1 MKNEDDESILKY
13 LNEKI
18 YCKAKKGMFSINIHV
33 EYNMMMNY
41 LMETKTIMSF
51 CLREMHGISWVKST
65 GGTKFD
71 NNLEFIYLFPKKRGD
86 VLELKDFTIDNI
98 NSKSMLLNNYI
109 FKGKIIY
116 VGGWENHKKF
126 IFRLKLLNNINK
138 KLNNELSNFIDVIVS
153 FYLDINDNSTVII
166 TELFYDINENE
177 FSRFF
182 EIHKIYHEKIKSF
195 FEKNVNV
202 YFCNESILINRNIT
216 QIFNY
221 IMSLKIFYNK
231 RFEIKEIQ
239 KFQNEINIFIDIR
252 DQQYPESVYS
262 SRCHI
267 LKLSEVS
274 SFVSIITLID
284 VKFFSINKRFS
295 TLKAAIILVLKLL
308 KKSIEKELLIETSK

>member
-1 MKNEDDESILKY
+1 MKKEDDESILKY
-13 LNEKI
+13 LNENI
-18 YCKAKKGMFSINIHV
+18 YCKAKNRIFSINIHV

-41 LMETKTIMSF
+41 LMETKTIKTF
-51 CLREMHGISWVKST
+51 YLREMHGISWVKST
-65 GGTKFD
+65 GGTKFN

-86 VLELKDFTIDNI
+86 ILELKDFSINNI

-109 FKGKIIY
+109 FKGNIIY
-116 VGGWENHKKF
+116 VGGWENHKKT
-126 IFRLKLLNNINK
+126 IFRMKLLNNINQK
-138 KLNNELSNFIDVIVS
+138 VNNELSNFIDVIVS

-166 TELFYDINENE
+166 SECFYDINENV

-182 EIHKIYHEKIKSF
+182 EIHKIFYEKIKLF
-195 FEKNVNV
+195 FEKNVNI

-216 QIFNY
+216 QILNY
-221 IMSLKIFYNK
+221 IMTLKIFHNK

-252 DQQYPESVYS
+252 DKQHPESVYS

-267 LKLSEVS
+267 LKLSEIS
-274 SFVSIITLID
+274 SFVSIIALID

-295 TLKAAIILVLKLL
+295 TLKAAIIFVLKLL
-308 KKSIEKELLIETSK
+308 KKNIEKELLIETSK